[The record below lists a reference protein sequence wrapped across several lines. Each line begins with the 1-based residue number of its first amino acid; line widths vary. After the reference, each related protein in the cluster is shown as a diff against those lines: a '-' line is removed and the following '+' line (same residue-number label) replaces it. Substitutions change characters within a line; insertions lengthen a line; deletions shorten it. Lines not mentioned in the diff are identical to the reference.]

1 MNSSQIIQ
9 KEQLGLYRFSST
21 EVLRGDWEKV
31 YRLFSLRRAERLGNN
46 YKEKVRITFRTFSN
60 EIKAVDTTV
69 WSATDE
75 YVSIKGGM
83 SIPVKAILSVEF

>member
-1 MNSSQIIQ
+1 MNSAQIIQ
-9 KEQLGLYRFSST
+9 KEQLGQYRFSAT

-46 YKEKVRITFRTFSN
+46 FKGKVKITFRTFTN
-60 EIKAVDTTV
+60 EIKTIDTTV

-75 YVSIKGGM
+75 FVSVKGGM
-83 SIPVKAILSVEF
+83 SIPVRAIMSVEF

>member
-1 MNSSQIIQ
+1 MNRSQIIQ
-9 KEQLGLYRFSST
+9 KEQLGLYRFSSS
-21 EVLRGDWEKV
+21 EVLRGDWEKI

-46 YKEKVRITFRTFSN
+46 YKGKVRITFRTFSN
-60 EIKAVDTTV
+60 EIKAIDTTV

>member
-1 MNSSQIIQ
+1 MNSAQIIP
-9 KEQLGLYRFSST
+9 KEQLGNYRFSST

-46 YKEKVRITFRTFSN
+46 FKGKVRIVFRTFSN
-60 EIKAVDTTV
+60 EIKAVDATV

-75 YVSIKGGM
+75 YVSVKGGM
-83 SIPVKAILSVEF
+83 AIPVRAIMSVEF

>member
-1 MNSSQIIQ
+1 MNRSQIIQ
-9 KEQLGLYRFSST
+9 KEQLGLYSFSST
-21 EVLRGDWEKV
+21 EVLRGDWEKI

-46 YKEKVRITFRTFSN
+46 YKGKVRITFRTFSN
-60 EIKAVDTTV
+60 EIKAIDTTV
-69 WSATDE
+69 WSASDE